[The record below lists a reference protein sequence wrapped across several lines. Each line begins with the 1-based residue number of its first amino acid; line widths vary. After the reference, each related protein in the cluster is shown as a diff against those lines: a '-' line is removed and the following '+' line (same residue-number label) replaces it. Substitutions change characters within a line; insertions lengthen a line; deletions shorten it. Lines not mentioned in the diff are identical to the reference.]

1 MDAPELLT
9 ARQASDLCGIP
20 ASSLHDYACRLE
32 AGLPQQGP
40 PHVAL
45 GPRRRRWVRA
55 DVLAWVEAR
64 RVGDSTRPVRFG
76 RT

>member
-1 MDAPELLT
+1 MESPELLT
-9 ARQASDLCGIP
+9 ASQAGELCGIA
-20 ASSLHDYACRLE
+20 ASTLHEYAVRLE

-55 DVLAWVEAR
+55 DVLSWLEAR
-64 RVGDSTRPVRFG
+64 RVGQ
-76 RT
+76 